1 VKLSQV
7 EYDITW
13 GGEVEDM
20 SLRTAGQA
28 SLQGLRT
35 YLQEGLSDSRWQPG
49 MRVLVDH
56 RELDWST
63 TTNDDLRARVAS
75 MVKERERFGRAH
87 VAVVLARPVDYGL
100 HRVMQALSDDWAD
113 VIDLELFYTVEEAR
127 AWLSQFPPPG
137 RT

>member
-1 VKLSQV
+1 
-7 EYDITW
+7 
-13 GGEVEDM
+13 M

-75 MVKERERFGRAH
+75 MVKERERF
-87 VAVVLARPVDYGL
+87 
-100 HRVMQALSDDWAD
+100 W
-113 VIDLELFYTVEEAR
+113 
-127 AWLSQFPPPG
+127 
-137 RT
+137 

>member
-1 VKLSQV
+1 V

-63 TTNDDLRARVAS
+63 TTNGDLRARVAS

-113 VIDLELFYTVEEAR
+113 VIDLELFCMVEEAR